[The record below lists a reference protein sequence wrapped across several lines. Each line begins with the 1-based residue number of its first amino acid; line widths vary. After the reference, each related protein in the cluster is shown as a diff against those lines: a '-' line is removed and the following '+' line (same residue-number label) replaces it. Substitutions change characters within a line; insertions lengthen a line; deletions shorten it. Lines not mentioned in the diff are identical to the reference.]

1 MSNEKFMMISLED
14 PKMKNLAD
22 VFGNKTCKKII
33 DYLADNE
40 EASQKDLSDALKV
53 PMNTME
59 YNIKKLLES
68 ELVNKRKNFFWSKKG
83 KKIVMYEL
91 SNKSI
96 VISPR
101 RSVSEKIKGLLPG
114 FMLVGVG
121 TFAAYVYEKV
131 RYVETFAKEIAVSSS
146 EESMPM
152 MAKGA
157 EIVMD
162 SASVGV
168 NDEIVNAVVAHAPS
182 AFSVVPSDLWVWF
195 LAGGLLSMFVVSLVN
210 WRKL

>member
-1 MSNEKFMMISLED
+1 MVSLSD

-40 EASQKDLSDALKV
+40 EASQKDLSDALKI

-59 YNIKKLLES
+59 YNMKKLLDS
-68 ELVNKRKNFFWSKKG
+68 KIVQKRSNFFWSKKG

-101 RSVSEKIKGLLPG
+101 KSAFEKMKGLLPA
-114 FMLVGVG
+114 FMLVAVG
-121 TFAAYVYEKV
+121 SFAAYVYEKV
-131 RYVETFAKEIAVSSS
+131 GIGRQLAVNSLQAGHDVA
-146 EESMPM
+146 PA

-157 EIVMD
+157 EIMMD
-162 SASVGV
+162 SASVGNSLV
-168 NDEIVNAVVAHAPS
+168 GAGGSNEIASAVVTQATS
-182 AFSVVPSDLWVWF
+182 AFSVTPGMLWVWF
-195 LAGGLLSMFVVSLVN
+195 LAGGLLAMFVVSLVN